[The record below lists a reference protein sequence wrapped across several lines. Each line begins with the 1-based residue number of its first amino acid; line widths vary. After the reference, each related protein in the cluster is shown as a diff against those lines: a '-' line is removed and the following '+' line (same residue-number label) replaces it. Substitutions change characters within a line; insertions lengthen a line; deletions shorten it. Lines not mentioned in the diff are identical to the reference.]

1 MTGENEPVEHLTD
14 RGTATP
20 RTVVLT
26 GSSSGIGLAAAE
38 ELARRGWAVA
48 MVGRN
53 PDHLSHALDR
63 VRAAAGARSDAAS
76 AVKSTS
82 AGTVTAYQ
90 CDFNELK
97 QVRELA
103 TSLRAEYPRIDVLAN
118 NAGGILHGSTVDGFS
133 AMMQANHLAHFLLSH
148 ELREQLR
155 GGRIINTA
163 SDAHTSGRLDSAN
176 PWMHGSAMPM
186 RDYGNAKQANILFT
200 AEAARRWPDILS
212 TCFHPG
218 VVRTNFGSS
227 NLMIGT
233 FFKFWPFLRTPE
245 KGAETL
251 VWLATT
257 DASAL
262 RSGAYYVDMRPAKP
276 SPRAVDPSAARMLW
290 EASLTATGLT

>member
-1 MTGENEPVEHLTD
+1 MTGENEPVEHLTE
-14 RGTATP
+14 RGTAAP

-26 GSSSGIGLAAAE
+26 GSSSGIGLAAAQ
-38 ELARRGWAVA
+38 ELARRGWTVA

-63 VRAAAGARSDAAS
+63 VRATAGAAS
-76 AVKSTS
+76 
-82 AGTVTAYQ
+82 VTAYQ

-103 TSLRAEYPRIDVLAN
+103 ASLRSEYPRIDVLAN
-118 NAGGILHGSTVDGFS
+118 NAGGVLQGSTVDGFP
-133 AMMQANHLAHFLLSH
+133 AMMQANHLSHFLLSH

-163 SDAHTSGRLDSAN
+163 SRAHTSGRIDPAD
-176 PWMHGSAMPM
+176 PWKQGSPIPM
-186 RDYGNAKQANILFT
+186 SMGDYGAAKQANILFT
-200 AEAARRWPDILS
+200 VEAAKRWPDILS

-227 NLMIGT
+227 SMIMGP
-233 FFKFWPFLRTPE
+233 FFKIWPFLRTPE
-245 KGAETL
+245 QGAQTM
-251 VWLATT
+251 VWLATS

-262 RSGAYYVDMRPAKP
+262 RSGAYYQDMRLAQPTA
-276 SPRAVDPSAARMLW
+276 RAVDPDTARKLW
-290 EASLTATGLT
+290 ESSLAAVGLVSDGSSAGS